1 MPNSLSLSDG
11 TTTIS
16 LSSSGCMLT
25 RYVPTAGA
33 IATGGG
39 ENVLTETAEFVITG
53 DTTALVQ
60 EKLNAI
66 ERILAQAVERGGF
79 TSHRAYLFFQAH
91 GDTYE
96 WRSEIV
102 GYKLML
108 DGDFAAQFVQQM
120 IGCRL
125 IVTRMAYWETTTE
138 LDAGTVHV
146 VNGDGIVDEL
156 GFWIGPGGP
165 VTYEGSV
172 NLGEGDN
179 ARNAGEW
186 TAIEGVLATPAH
198 LTVTNESGGAITLRR
213 ALVAN
218 DVYAEFNGAEHL
230 LQSGAAVSWTGSSA
244 HSTSR
249 WYLALS
255 ATQIAKAMAAGGVR
269 LLAVMASVSAG
280 VYLRATMIQQTPG
293 PTLTEV
299 WRGPE
304 VLTKS
309 GRVVYD
315 LGAVQFPPEVATFAD
330 LYIQITIYATATGAA
345 TLDFVQLCPGSE
357 LVALEGAALSWANG
371 ATVEWFGDR
380 RYGEMSDYHG
390 IVTASGRLL
399 LQPGRANRVMV
410 LVEGNTS
417 VDPTAKLAVNVRYRP
432 RRATI

>member
-1 MPNSLSLSDG
+1 MANALSITDG

-25 RYVPTAGA
+25 HYVPTAGA

-39 ENVLTETAEFVITG
+39 EEVLTETAEFVITG

-66 ERILAQAVERGGF
+66 ERVLAQALERGG
-79 TSHRAYLFFQAH
+79 SLHRAYLLFQAH
-91 GDTYE
+91 GDAYV

-102 GYKLML
+102 GYKLIL

-125 IVTRMAYWETTTE
+125 ILTRTAYWETTSE

-146 VNGDGIVDEL
+146 MNGDGVVDEL

-165 VTYEGSV
+165 VTYDGSV
-172 NLGEGDN
+172 TIGEGDN

-186 TAIEGVLATPAH
+186 ATIDGVLPSPAH
-198 LTVTNESGGAITLRR
+198 LTVTNESGGAITMRR

-218 DVYAEFNGAEHL
+218 DIYAAFNGAEHL
-230 LQSGAAVSWTGSSA
+230 IQSGAAVSWTGSSA

-249 WYLALS
+249 YYLALS
-255 ATQIAKAMAAGGVR
+255 AAQIAKCQAAGGVR
-269 LLAVMASVSAG
+269 LLAVFSSVSAG
-280 VYLRATMIQQTPG
+280 VYVRAALLQQSAG
-293 PTLTEV
+293 PVTSEA

-304 VLTKS
+304 VLTKAN
-309 GRVVYD
+309 RVVYD
-315 LGAVQFPPEVATFAD
+315 LGFVQFPPDLVTFAD
-330 LYIQITIYATATGAA
+330 LYLQLTIYATATGGA
-345 TLDFVQLCPGSE
+345 TLDFIQLCPGLE
-357 LVALEGAALSWANG
+357 LVTLEGAALSWANNG
-371 ATVEWFGDR
+371 TMEWFGDQ
-380 RYGEMSDYHG
+380 RYGEMSDLHAV
-390 IVTASGRLL
+390 ISASGRLL

-410 LVEGNTS
+410 LVEGNTT
-417 VDPTAKLAVNVRYRP
+417 VDPTAKLAINVKYRP

>member
-1 MPNSLSLSDG
+1 MLLRITDG
-11 TTTIS
+11 
-16 LSSSGCMLT
+16 
-25 RYVPTAGA
+25 
-33 IATGGG
+33 
-39 ENVLTETAEFVITG
+39 TETALLSGGTGAGTFLGATFNPRAPKDDLTPVAEDARVVLEGASKDVIADVQKVERLLAVARASASSNVRVYVEFQREG
-53 DTTALVQ
+53 DTLV
-60 EKLNAI
+60 
-66 ERILAQAVERGGF
+66 
-79 TSHRAYLFFQAH
+79 
-91 GDTYE
+91 
-96 WRSEIV
+96 WRSQIRDGRVLWSDDPVRRRLVSAAMAAEIV
-102 GYKLML
+102 VAWER
-108 DGDFAAQFVQQM
+108 DPF
-120 IGCRL
+120 
-125 IVTRMAYWETTTE
+125 WETTTE

-146 VNGDGIVDEL
+146 VNGDGIVDAL

-172 NLGEGDN
+172 NLAEGDN

-280 VYLRATMIQQTPG
+280 LYLRATMIQQTPG

-345 TLDFVQLCPGSE
+345 TLDLVQLCPGSE
-357 LVALEGAALSWANG
+357 PVALEAAALSWANG